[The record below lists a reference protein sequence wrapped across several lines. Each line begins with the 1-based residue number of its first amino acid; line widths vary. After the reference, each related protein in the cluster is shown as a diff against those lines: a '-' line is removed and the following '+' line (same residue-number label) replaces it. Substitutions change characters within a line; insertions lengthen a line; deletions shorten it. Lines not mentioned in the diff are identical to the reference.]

1 MITNLTQEHLA
12 AIPAHVAK
20 WVDLGLHPDQIT
32 KEAAQKIID
41 GVYKHVLKKPSV
53 PVVLCPSPRYAWYAV
68 CCYKAVMESVWNSV
82 RKAVWE
88 SVGESVGESVVES
101 VMESV
106 RNSVWEA
113 VGGSVRKAVRD
124 SVRDSVGKAVR
135 DSVWP
140 WLDGHWMSYF
150 FSYYDFFFDVIG
162 VTNPVPEAYSALR
175 ETSKMDVIYPFDDV
189 CIVSMNPTVHVN
201 GDGRL
206 HCENGPAIQYP
217 QDGYYFLHG
226 VRVSKELVETPAEL
240 LDPTMILTEANA
252 EVRREI
258 VRKIGI
264 ERVCQKLG
272 AETIATGKD
281 YIGNNCELI
290 QLEVQGDIQRYIKL
304 INPSVAGIYHI
315 EGVPNEC
322 NTIEEALDSRKPKG
336 LRSIPV
342 DDITGADWFEQ
353 GDVCVWPKDA
363 KTIKSKPTV
372 LT

>member
-68 CCYKAVMESVWNSV
+68 CCYKSVMESVWESVVEAVRDSVGNSVRESVRVAVMESVWESV
-82 RKAVWE
+82 RVAVME
-88 SVGESVGESVVES
+88 AVRDSVGESV
-101 VMESV
+101 M
-106 RNSVWEA
+106 N
-113 VGGSVRKAVRD
+113 
-124 SVRDSVGKAVR
+124 
-135 DSVWP
+135 SVWP

-162 VTNPVPEAYSALR
+162 VTNPVPEAYSALH

>member
-1 MITNLTQEHLA
+1 MEAVENS
-12 AIPAHVAK
+12 
-20 WVDLGLHPDQIT
+20 VDN
-32 KEAAQKIID
+32 
-41 GVYKHVLKKPSV
+41 SV
-53 PVVLCPSPRYAWYAV
+53 RDSVVDSV
-68 CCYKAVMESVWNSV
+68 GNSVWNSV
-82 RKAVWE
+82 V
-88 SVGESVGESVVES
+88 
-101 VMESV
+101 
-106 RNSVWEA
+106 
-113 VGGSVRKAVRD
+113 D
-124 SVRDSVGKAVR
+124 SVRVAVR
-135 DSVWP
+135 EAVENSVDNSVWP

-150 FSYYDFFFDVIG
+150 FSYYDFFFDVVGI
-162 VTNPVPEAYSALR
+162 TNPVPEAYSALH

-217 QDGYYFLHG
+217 QDDYYFLHG
-226 VRVSKELVETPAEL
+226 VRVSKEIVETPAEL

-264 ERVCQKLG
+264 EKVCQKLN
-272 AETIATGKD
+272 ANTIATGLD
-281 YIGNNCELI
+281 YVGAPCELL
-290 QLEVQGDIQRYIKL
+290 QLEVHGEIQKYIKL
-304 INPSVAGIYHI
+304 INPSVSGIFHI

-342 DDITGADWFEQ
+342 DDINGADWFEQ

-363 KTIKSKPTV
+363 KTIKSKPTI